1 MMLAVLRGLRSGE
14 MIVIMMIMMNK
25 TRCWPRLRGLRSGDY
40 DCHYGGYR
48 NQDDQDAQ
56 LAEIKRLCEEDDCW
70 TMLAV

>member
-1 MMLAVLRGLRSGE
+1 MMLAV
-14 MIVIMMIMMNK
+14 
-25 TRCWPRLRGLRSGDY
+25 LRGLRSGDY

-70 TMLAV
+70 TMLAE